1 MRPQGGEG
9 INPIPLTPEHGFRG
23 QTRILFFSENPRN
36 PCSVFLFFVF
46 LQFNPNCAPMY
57 AFITGKVAEITP
69 TYVVLDNHGIGYLVN
84 ITLNTFT
91 AIGEKE
97 EAKLYVHE
105 QILEDAHNLFG
116 FYSAKERD
124 LFELLISVSG
134 VGCNTA
140 RLILSS
146 LTVSELSN
154 AIANDD
160 VKTIQSVKG
169 IGAKTA
175 QRIVID
181 LKDKLKKND
190 FATEIFAAPNNTIKN
205 EALSALTILGF
216 GKAAV
221 EKALDRLLKQMPEAS
236 VETLIKEALKIL

>member
-1 MRPQGGEG
+1 
-9 INPIPLTPEHGFRG
+9 
-23 QTRILFFSENPRN
+23 
-36 PCSVFLFFVF
+36 
-46 LQFNPNCAPMY
+46 MY
-57 AFITGKVAEITP
+57 AFISGKVTEKTP
-69 TYVVLDNHGIGYLVN
+69 AYVVIDNHGIGYFIN

-97 EAKLYVHE
+97 EVRLYTHT

-116 FYSAKERD
+116 FFSQKERD

-146 LTVSELSN
+146 LTVSELSH
-154 AIANDD
+154 AIASDD

-181 LKDKLKKND
+181 LKDKLKKID
-190 FATEIFAAPNNTIKN
+190 IQPEIFSAPNNTIRT

-216 GKAAV
+216 NKAAI
-221 EKALDRLLKQMPEAS
+221 EKALDKILKQQPDAS
-236 VETLIKEALKIL
+236 VEALIKEALKIL

>member
-1 MRPQGGEG
+1 M
-9 INPIPLTPEHGFRG
+9 F
-23 QTRILFFSENPRN
+23 
-36 PCSVFLFFVF
+36 
-46 LQFNPNCAPMY
+46 
-57 AFITGKVAEITP
+57 AFITGKVVEKSP
-69 TYVVLDNHGIGYLVN
+69 TFVILDNHGIGYFVN

-97 EAKLYVHE
+97 EVRLYVHE

-116 FYSAKERD
+116 FSTAKERD

-146 LTVSELSN
+146 LTVNELSN

-181 LKDKLKKND
+181 LKDKLKKTD
-190 FATEIFAAPNNTIKN
+190 LPTEIFVAADNTIKN

-216 GKAAV
+216 GKTAI
-221 EKALDRLLKQMPEAS
+221 EKALDKLLKQMPEAS

>member
-1 MRPQGGEG
+1 
-9 INPIPLTPEHGFRG
+9 
-23 QTRILFFSENPRN
+23 
-36 PCSVFLFFVF
+36 
-46 LQFNPNCAPMY
+46 MY
-57 AFITGKVAEITP
+57 AFISGKVTEKTP
-69 TYVVLDNHGIGYLVN
+69 AYVVIDNHGIGYFIN

-97 EAKLYVHE
+97 EVKLYTHT

-116 FYSAKERD
+116 FYSQKERD

-181 LKDKLKKND
+181 LKDKLKKID
-190 FATEIFAAPNNTIKN
+190 IQTEIFSVPNNTIRT

-216 GKAAV
+216 NKAAI
-221 EKALDRLLKQMPEAS
+221 EKALDKILKQNPDATVEA
-236 VETLIKEALKIL
+236 LIKEALKIL

>member
-1 MRPQGGEG
+1 
-9 INPIPLTPEHGFRG
+9 
-23 QTRILFFSENPRN
+23 
-36 PCSVFLFFVF
+36 
-46 LQFNPNCAPMY
+46 MY
-57 AFITGKVAEITP
+57 AFISGKVTEKTP
-69 TYVVLDNHGIGYLVN
+69 AYVVIDNHGIGYFIN

-97 EAKLYVHE
+97 EVKLYTHT

-116 FYSAKERD
+116 FYSQKERD

-181 LKDKLKKND
+181 LKDKLKKID
-190 FATEIFAAPNNTIKN
+190 IQTEIFSVPNNTIRT

-216 GKAAV
+216 SKAV
-221 EKALDRLLKQMPEAS
+221 RRDL
-236 VETLIKEALKIL
+236 ETAFVTSP

>member
-1 MRPQGGEG
+1 
-9 INPIPLTPEHGFRG
+9 
-23 QTRILFFSENPRN
+23 
-36 PCSVFLFFVF
+36 
-46 LQFNPNCAPMY
+46 MY
-57 AFITGKVAEITP
+57 AFISGKVAEKTP
-69 TYVVLDNHGIGYLVN
+69 AYVVIDNHGIGYFIN

-97 EAKLYVHE
+97 EVKLYTHT

-116 FYSAKERD
+116 FYSQKERD

-181 LKDKLKKND
+181 LKDKLKKID
-190 FATEIFAAPNNTIKN
+190 IQTEIFSVPNNTIRT

-216 GKAAV
+216 NKAAI
-221 EKALDRLLKQMPEAS
+221 EKALDKILKQNPDATVEAM
-236 VETLIKEALKIL
+236 IKEALKIL